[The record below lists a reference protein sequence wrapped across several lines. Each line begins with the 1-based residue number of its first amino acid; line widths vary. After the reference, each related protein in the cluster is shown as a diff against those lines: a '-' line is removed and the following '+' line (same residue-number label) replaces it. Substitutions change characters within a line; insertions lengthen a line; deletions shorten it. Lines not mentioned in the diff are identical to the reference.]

1 MENRKKVLIIGAG
14 VAGQL
19 ILKEMFENPQ
29 LNMYPVGI
37 IDDNEDKLGK
47 TYYNVPVIG
56 TTDEIETIAKN
67 LNVEEIIFTIAK
79 KNQRCKH

>member
-1 MENRKKVLIIGAG
+1 
-14 VAGQL
+14 
-19 ILKEMFENPQ
+19 
-29 LNMYPVGI
+29 MYPVGI

-79 KNQRCKH
+79 IKRKRKREIMQICKNTKCKIKTI